1 MNTHTESKLNY
12 KTLINTDNIPQHIA
26 IIMDGNGRWAKEKFA
41 RNRIFGH
48 FNGVN
53 AVRNVTEA
61 CSKIGVRHL
70 TLYAFS
76 TENWNRPSTEVNA
89 LMNLMVST
97 IRKEAKQL
105 LKNNVRLN
113 AIGDID
119 ALPEKCYK
127 ELQEAIEMTKNNTRL
142 VLTLAL
148 SYGSRWEITK
158 AVQKIATEVQNG
170 TLNPADI
177 DEKLISSRLETHD
190 MPDPELLIRTSGEQR
205 ISNYL
210 LWQIAYTELYF
221 TQKFWP
227 DFNEEELYKAIYTY
241 QQRDRRFG
249 KLNV

>member
-1 MNTHTESKLNY
+1 MNNDSTTEVLKH
-12 KTLINTDNIPQHIA
+12 KDLIDKNNIPSHIA

-48 FNGVN
+48 INGVN
-53 AVRNVTEA
+53 AVRATAEA
-61 CSKIGVRHL
+61 CSRIGVTHL

-105 LKNNVRLN
+105 LKNNIRLN

-127 ELQEAIEMTKNNTRL
+127 ELQEAIEMTKNNNRL

-158 AVQKIATEVQNG
+158 AVQKMATAVQEG

-177 DEKLISSRLETHD
+177 DEALISSHLETHD
-190 MPDPELLIRTSGEQR
+190 MPDPELLIRTSGHHGDLTIVQAPKSTQVEEGPTTMILLVDVALEARLEQTMDPR
-205 ISNYL
+205 
-210 LWQIAYTELYF
+210 
-221 TQKFWP
+221 
-227 DFNEEELYKAIYTY
+227 
-241 QQRDRRFG
+241 
-249 KLNV
+249 